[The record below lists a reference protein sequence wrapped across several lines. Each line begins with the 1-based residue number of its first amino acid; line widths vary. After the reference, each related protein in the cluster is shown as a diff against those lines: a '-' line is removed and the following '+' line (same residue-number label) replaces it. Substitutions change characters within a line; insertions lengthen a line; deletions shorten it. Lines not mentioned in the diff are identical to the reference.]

1 VTVSSRRLLSYFA
14 PVLLVG
20 LLCLPAHAAASS
32 PAAPS
37 CAQGPVRSGTTILGT
52 PCADHIVVPASVAT
66 VDAGAGNDTIVSAP
80 VSAVVQEC
88 GGGCFGGVGSQTIE
102 GGAGN
107 DLIFGQRGNDTLRG
121 GPGNDSLYG
130 GIGDDKLEGGDGDD
144 FLYGGFGAD
153 AIDGQ
158 EGSDTVRGD
167 GTVDQPLR
175 DTGFAGVDT
184 LSYATGITPGF
195 SDEMEGFNYPD
206 FNEYAG
212 FPSRGGERGV
222 YLNLGEGHAD
232 NGVAASGGGVDR
244 IEGQGFERIIG
255 SPFADYIVGTGA
267 GEAIYGGG
275 GADVIRGEGGEDHL
289 FGGAD
294 GDDLDGGGGSDS
306 ADGGSG
312 ADRCQAIETVA
323 GCESTA
329 TKAVSLRNA
338 TQVSAGFMAPGGET
352 GATSQLYVVGSAA
365 GETIT
370 ASYEVSKVTI
380 ALAGSNFDPESALG
394 LNGCTTAGATAT
406 CELPAGSSLDSI
418 VIAGMGGDDT
428 LTANG
433 FPVTVSPIL
442 IGGEGADTITG
453 GDASEDVLVDG
464 PGIFKDSLTALGG
477 DDALL
482 HNGGPDTLRGGNGN
496 DLFLSVSICDGE
508 HLIGEAGVDN
518 SSWARL
524 NGVAVAAR
532 LDQGVAGQV
541 GPANSATCST
551 GSLDTMGEIEDLEG
565 SNQDDTLVGD
575 GANNQL
581 LGHFGADTFFA
592 LAGNDTI
599 LANSEDSD
607 ALIDCGEGTDSAV
620 IDIPHPPQYVDP
632 APIGCESVREG
643 KPDEFETTT
652 ELPPVVE
659 PPPVVRDR
667 QPPRT
672 KITKRPARLLLI
684 GARPRRVVFRFA
696 SSERGS
702 SFHCK
707 LDAKPYRACVSP
719 RAYTVGRGHH
729 AVRIYATDAAGNRDR
744 SPALFRFQVRRR

>member
-1 VTVSSRRLLSYFA
+1 MADPIKRWIPLVALLA
-14 PVLLVG
+14 A
-20 LLCLPAHAAASS
+20 LCLPTGAGAADA
-32 PAAPS
+32 PATPS
-37 CAQGPVRSGTTILGT
+37 CAEGPARDGETIVGT
-52 PCADHIVVPASVAT
+52 PCADRIVVPASVAR
-66 VDAGAGNDTIVSAP
+66 VEAGPGNDTIIAAP
-80 VSAVVQEC
+80 ITAAAQEC
-88 GGGCFGGVGSQTIE
+88 SAGCFGGVGSQTIE
-102 GGAGN
+102 GGTGS

-175 DTGFAGVDT
+175 DTGLAGVDT

-195 SDEMEGFNYPD
+195 SNSQEGFAYPD
-206 FNEYAG
+206 FTEYTN
-212 FPSRGGERGV
+212 FPTNTGERGV
-222 YLNLGEGHAD
+222 YLDLTDGHAN

-255 SPFADYIVGTGA
+255 SPFADYIVGTAA
-267 GEAIYGGG
+267 GESIYGGG
-275 GADVIRGEGGEDHL
+275 GADVIRGEGGADRL

-294 GDDLDGGGGSDS
+294 GDDLDGGEGSDS

-312 ADRCQAIETVA
+312 TDGCQAVENPIS
-323 GCESTA
+323 CESPATNAVVPRTA
-329 TKAVSLRNA
+329 S
-338 TQVSAGFMAPGGET
+338 QVSAGFMVPSDET
-352 GATSQLYVVGSAA
+352 GARSALYVVGSTA

-370 ASYEVSKVTI
+370 ATYEGSKVTV
-380 ALAGSNFDPESALG
+380 ALTGASFDPESG
-394 LNGCTTAGATAT
+394 LNGCTTSAGTAT
-406 CELPAGSSLDSI
+406 CTLPVGSSLDSI

-428 LTANG
+428 LLVNG

-453 GDASEDVLVDG
+453 GEASEDVLVDG
-464 PGIFKDSLTALGG
+464 PGNFEDNLTALGG

-482 HNGGPDTLRGGNGN
+482 HNDGLDTLRGGNGN

-508 HLIGEAGVDN
+508 HLSGEAGVDN

-532 LDQGVAGQV
+532 LDQGIAGQV
-541 GPANSATCST
+541 GPADTVTCST
-551 GSLDTMGEIEDLEG
+551 GSTDSMSEVEDLEG
-565 SNQDDTLVGD
+565 SNQDDTLVGNST
-575 GANNQL
+575 NNQL
-581 LGHFGADTFFA
+581 LGHFGEDTLLA

-599 LANSEDSD
+599 LANSEDTD
-607 ALIDCGEGTDSAV
+607 AVIDCGEGSDSAV

-632 APIGCESVREG
+632 APISCEKVREG
-643 KPDEFETTT
+643 APDDFETIT

-659 PPPVVRDR
+659 PPPPPPVDR
-667 QPPRT
+667 KPPRT
-672 KITKRPARLLLI
+672 KIAKRPARLLLT
-684 GARPRRVVFRFA
+684 GAHPRRVVFRFI

-702 SFHCK
+702 TFRCK
-707 LDAKPYRACVSP
+707 LDAKPFRLCSSP
-719 RAYTVGRGHH
+719 RAYTVAPGRH
-729 AVRIYATDAAGNRDR
+729 AVRIYAVDAAGNRDR
-744 SPALFRFQVRRR
+744 TPALFRFQVRRR